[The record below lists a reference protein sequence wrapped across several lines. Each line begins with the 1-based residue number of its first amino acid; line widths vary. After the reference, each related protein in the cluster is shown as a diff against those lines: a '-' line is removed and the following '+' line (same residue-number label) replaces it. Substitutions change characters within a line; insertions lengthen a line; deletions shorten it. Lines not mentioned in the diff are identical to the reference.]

1 MKFVKKIEKVVL
13 AEGILCLAILIVIWS
28 GRTLTAVVSLALLLQ
43 VTLLI
48 YAVVTLVHPLR
59 EFAKILDH
67 ISEMEFE
74 EETLRIAPSGVPFI
88 KKIYRLLDRYAA
100 YKTRKIMRRF

>member
-13 AEGILCLAILIVIWS
+13 AEGILCLAILIMIWS

-48 YAVVTLVHPLR
+48 YAVVTLVHHFGNLQ
-59 EFAKILDH
+59 
-67 ISEMEFE
+67 
-74 EETLRIAPSGVPFI
+74 
-88 KKIYRLLDRYAA
+88 
-100 YKTRKIMRRF
+100 RF